1 MQQKKIPMR
10 KCVGCGLY
18 SGRRGGVIKPM
29 AKKIPL
35 RQCVG
40 CGEMKPKKELVRI
53 VKSPEGEISVD
64 LTGKKS
70 GRGAYVCRSGLCLAA
85 AKKAGR
91 LSKAFECAVSPE
103 VYDRLAEEIAD
114 G

>member
-10 KCVGCGLY
+10 KCTGCN
-18 SGRRGGVIKPM
+18 
-29 AKKIPL
+29 
-35 RQCVG
+35 
-40 CGEMKPKKELVRI
+40 EMKPKKELVRI
-53 VKSPEGEISVD
+53 VRSPEGEIGVD

-70 GRGAYVCRSGLCLAA
+70 GRGAYICRSGQCLAA
-85 AKKAGR
+85 AKKANR
-91 LSKAFECAVSPE
+91 LSRAFECAVPPE